1 MLMSEEVEVL
11 TPAPRNV
18 AVLRE
23 RWGPLCPPPPQDTPS
38 LTSRRSRIRRKEKPS
53 LPVLEGASASR
64 LSPSWPL
71 GLIEPVLAPP
81 GRSPLSKPGAS
92 PHASATLSD
101 PLSPHTRPP
110 TLPFPVS
117 LSPAPERLD
126 CVSSASVCGGRGG
139 GGLPRPSQ
147 TQATSLWPRC
157 VWGLQNPGRH
167 LLPIS
172 PRCRLRGPPT
182 PTASVAMLAVVQT
195 GDDFTSFVFY

>member
-23 RWGPLCPPPPQDTPS
+23 RWGPLCPPPPRDTPS

-71 GLIEPVLAPP
+71 GLVEPVLAPP

-92 PHASATLSD
+92 PLASATLSD
-101 PLSPHTRPP
+101 PLSPHTQPP

-139 GGLPRPSQ
+139 GGASASFPNTGHVPLASLRLGPAESRAAPSSRLPAMPSPRPAHPNCERRNVS
-147 TQATSLWPRC
+147 
-157 VWGLQNPGRH
+157 
-167 LLPIS
+167 
-172 PRCRLRGPPT
+172 CRANWR
-182 PTASVAMLAVVQT
+182 
-195 GDDFTSFVFY
+195 

>member
-1 MLMSEEVEVL
+1 M

-23 RWGPLCPPPPQDTPS
+23 RWGPLCPPPPRDTPS

-71 GLIEPVLAPP
+71 GLVEPVLAPP

-92 PHASATLSD
+92 PLASATLSD

-126 CVSSASVCGGRGG
+126 RVSSASVCGGRGG
-139 GGLPRPSQ
+139 GGGFRVLPKHRPRPS
-147 TQATSLWPRC
+147 
-157 VWGLQNPGRH
+157 GLAASGACRIPGGTFF
-167 LLPIS
+167 PS
-172 PRCRLRGPPT
+172 PRDAVSEARPPPLR
-182 PTASVAMLAVVQT
+182 ASQC
-195 GDDFTSFVFY
+195 